1 MNKNQI
7 ISNGKK
13 LLSDNGFTDK
23 HFSTDTKTLKVILTK
38 LGNKKMTTELA
49 EKLLEL
55 RLTVVAPDGE
65 EVKPKVIQNVVES
78 EVNKPKSN
86 SVEDNGE
93 FNVGSKREI
102 ILKNPLEVFSKKDVL
117 GKAAKMGPA
126 TVILSKLSDISHDGH
141 NIIGVKKPGSS
152 RIFYT
157 TENRLPNLSN
167 ETLTETVETLTEKE
181 EVAA

>member
-7 ISNGKK
+7 ISNGVK
-13 LLSDNGFTDK
+13 LLTDNGFTDK
-23 HFSTDTKTLKVILTK
+23 HYSTELKSLKVILTK
-38 LGNKKMTTELA
+38 LGNKKMTTEIA

-55 RLTVVAPDGE
+55 RITVVAPDGE

-78 EVNKPKSN
+78 EVAKGKSN

-93 FNVGSKREI
+93 FNVGAKREI
-102 ILKNPLEVFSKKDVL
+102 TLKNPLEVFSKKDVL

-126 TVILSKLSDISHDGH
+126 TVILSKLPDTDGEGY

-167 ETLTETVETLTEKE
+167 ETLTEAKPAVAKE
-181 EVAA
+181 AAVA

>member
-7 ISNGKK
+7 ISNGVK
-13 LLSDNGFTDK
+13 LLTDNGFTDK
-23 HFSTDTKTLKVILTK
+23 HYSTELKSLKVILTK

-55 RLTVVAPDGE
+55 RITVVAPDGE

-78 EVNKPKSN
+78 EVAKGKTNQ
-86 SVEDNGE
+86 VEDNGE

-117 GKAAKMGPA
+117 GKGAKMGPA
-126 TVILSKLSDISHDGH
+126 TVILSKLPDTNDEGY

-167 ETLTETVETLTEKE
+167 ETLTKAKPTEAKE
-181 EVAA
+181 AAVA